1 MDLTLFKRKAAVF
14 AACISVFS
22 ALSCVQEEYEISEEN
37 INMEVTVFQD
47 GVTLPLGSTKA
58 ITLGE
63 ILEEYAPE
71 MAEEYGREDGT
82 YAFGMSETAIP
93 YNTLK

>member
-1 MDLTLFKRKAAVF
+1 MILKPDNMDLTLLKRKAAVF

-22 ALSCVQEEYEISEEN
+22 ALSCVQEEYEVSEEN

-47 GVTLPLGSTKA
+47 GVTLPLGNTKA

-63 ILEEYAPE
+63 ILGS
-71 MAEEYGREDGT
+71 ML
-82 YAFGMSETAIP
+82 
-93 YNTLK
+93 LKSPRMRLTSCFLKFKKV